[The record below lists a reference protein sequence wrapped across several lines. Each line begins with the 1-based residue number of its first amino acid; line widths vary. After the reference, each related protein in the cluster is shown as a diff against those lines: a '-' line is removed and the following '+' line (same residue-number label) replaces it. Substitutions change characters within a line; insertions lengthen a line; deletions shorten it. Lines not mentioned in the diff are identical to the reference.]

1 MVAGN
6 GNACARGS
14 PRARFF
20 ALATVPGIDP
30 ACCAVPSTVHIS
42 DSSLL
47 RLLQNDIRAGSNK
60 TPRIKLEFTAA
71 ESAVD
76 HPVEYTSSKGDVG
89 LPELVE
95 NAHAEEDLRC

>member
-76 HPVEYTSSKGDVG
+76 DAVKDAASKGNMG
-89 LPELVE
+89 LGVLRI
-95 NAHAEEDLRC
+95 NTHAEE